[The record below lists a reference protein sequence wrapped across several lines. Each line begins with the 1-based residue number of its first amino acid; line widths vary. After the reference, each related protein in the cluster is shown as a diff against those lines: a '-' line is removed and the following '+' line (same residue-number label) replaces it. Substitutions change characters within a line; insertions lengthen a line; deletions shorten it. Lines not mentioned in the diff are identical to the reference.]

1 MKMKKE
7 LTMAVLLSLLL
18 AGAAACAPSS
28 KEVKVSASDNGR
40 EIELGKGHI
49 LVISLEGNPTTG
61 YTGEVEKPL
70 DENILRQVGEPE
82 FKPESD
88 LVGAPGVQ
96 TLRFEAV
103 NAGQMT
109 LNLVYHRPWEEDVE
123 PEETFSLQ
131 MVVR

>member
-1 MKMKKE
+1 MKKE

-18 AGAAACAPSS
+18 AGGTACAPSS
-28 KEVKVSASDNGR
+28 KEVKVSASDKGR
-40 EIELGKGHI
+40 QIELRKGQI
-49 LVISLEGNPTTG
+49 LVITLEANPTTG
-61 YTGEVEKPL
+61 YTWEVEKPL
-70 DENILRQVGEPE
+70 DEGILRQVGEAE
-82 FKPESD
+82 FKPQSD

-103 NAGQMT
+103 NDGQTT

-131 MVVR
+131 MAVR